1 MDNGQLSALGLQIQN
16 SQIHTCKRNE
26 CFSQLLKS
34 DSKSSWSMMITVLVY
49 YSCESLFQGNKYV
62 CV

>member
-16 SQIHTCKRNE
+16 SQIHKCKRNE

-34 DSKSSWSMMITVLVY
+34 VSKLSWSMMITVLVY
-49 YSCESLFQGNKYV
+49 YSCKSLFQGNKYV